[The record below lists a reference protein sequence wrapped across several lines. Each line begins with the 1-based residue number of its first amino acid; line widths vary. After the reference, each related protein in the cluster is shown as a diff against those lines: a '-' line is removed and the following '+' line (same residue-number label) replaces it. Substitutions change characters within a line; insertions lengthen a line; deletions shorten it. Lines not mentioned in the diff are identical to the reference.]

1 MNGLAG
7 WVTRCFVPL
16 LTVAFMLTSAATSMA
31 QTPVAQVSTRDAPSA
46 MRLINTYRAG
56 QGLGAL
62 RLDPRL
68 SAAAASHARAMAAA
82 GALSHDIGVSYAA
95 RMQRLGL
102 ATASENL
109 GYGYAAVTEAV
120 AAWRAS
126 PAHDANLRKPALTRM
141 GLARATTRGG
151 RPYWALILAR

>member
-1 MNGLAG
+1 MSREAT
-7 WVTRCFVPL
+7 WTPRCCIPL
-16 LTVAFMLTSAATSMA
+16 LAVAFMLASAATTMA
-31 QTPVAQVSTRDAPSA
+31 QPQAVQVSTRDAASA
-46 MRLINTYRAG
+46 ARLINTYRAG
-56 QGLGAL
+56 QGLAAL

-68 SAAAASHARAMAAA
+68 SAAAAAHARAMAAT
-82 GALSHDIGVSYAA
+82 GTLSHDIGVSYAV

-109 GYGYAAVTEAV
+109 GYGYASVTEAV

-141 GLARATTRGG
+141 GVARAASRGG
-151 RPYWALILAR
+151 RPYWALVLAR